1 MRVERAPKDT
11 YILQTYRDR
20 LAGPDKGP
28 ESVTSIPARIGILQE
43 GTTLGDTG
51 IHLGLRVAGTP
62 RT

>member
-28 ESVTSIPARIGILQE
+28 ESVTSIPAGVEILKE
-43 GTTLGDTG
+43 GMTLGDAG
-51 IHLGLRVAGTP
+51 VHLGL
-62 RT
+62 